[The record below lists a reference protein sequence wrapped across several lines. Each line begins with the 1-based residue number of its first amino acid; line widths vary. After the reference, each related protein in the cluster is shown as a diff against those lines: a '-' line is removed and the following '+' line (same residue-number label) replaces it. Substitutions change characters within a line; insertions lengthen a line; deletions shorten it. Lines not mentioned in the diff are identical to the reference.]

1 MVNFSLTVNGL
12 LRMLSFELSLSVN
25 EVRDM
30 FAIFVGQNAGEESVA
45 NIDKLRHAN
54 GSQSTADIRLKMQKV
69 NSCSSCSPC
78 QMYTWRNYIV
88 CLLIKFTPV

>member
-1 MVNFSLTVNGL
+1 MVKFSLTINGL
-12 LRMLSFELSLSVN
+12 LRMLSFELSLYVN

-30 FAIFVGQNAGEESVA
+30 FDIFVGQNAGEESVA

-69 NSCSSCSPC
+69 NSCSSSHPARCIPGE
-78 QMYTWRNYIV
+78 I
-88 CLLIKFTPV
+88 LLFVY

>member
-1 MVNFSLTVNGL
+1 
-12 LRMLSFELSLSVN
+12 MLSFELSLSVN

-69 NSCSSCSPC
+69 NSCLSSSHQFEILMFNLAWKSTCNL
-78 QMYTWRNYIV
+78 QRTRVKM
-88 CLLIKFTPV
+88 LINDICC

>member
-1 MVNFSLTVNGL
+1 MVTFSLTINGL

-30 FAIFVGQNAGEESVA
+30 FDIFVGQNAGEESVA

-69 NSCSSCSPC
+69 NSCSSSSPC
-78 QMYTWRNYIV
+78 QMYTWRNSIV